1 MHLLLRLLGS
11 RRFMTLRLCHCL
23 IALVFVAGECLL
35 PVPPAA
41 AASVFVRPA
50 ELEHD
55 VVFWRRVYTEVST
68 DGGFI
73 HDNERVDVVYE
84 ILGFPEDLPPARR
97 SQRIDEAKD
106 RVVRTLRKLG
116 SRDPGP
122 LSVDEQRIR
131 DLWPARATKEEFTDA
146 AERVRYQLGQSN
158 RFREGLVRSG
168 AWMPK
173 IAATFEKKG
182 LPRELAALPHVE
194 SSFNTYAYSK
204 VGAAGMWQ
212 FMRSTGRRYLRI
224 DNVVDERLDPY
235 KSTEAAAQFLE
246 QNYAVLGSWPLAL
259 TAYNHGAAGMR
270 RARDT
275 LGTDNIAT
283 IVRTYRSRTFGFAS
297 RNFYV
302 AFLAAL
308 EIDSNPERF
317 FGPMDRDPADASQM
331 AVLPEFM
338 SMRSLVNTLGLD
350 MEQMKRMNPALLP
363 AVWSGTR
370 HIPRGYELRV
380 PPNVDLRAGLAR
392 VPGNQ
397 RFDGQVA
404 ETRHQV
410 QSGESL
416 SVIASRYGLPLG
428 TLAELN
434 GIDKPYRVRAGQV
447 LVLPDKQAQSPA
459 ATAKVAATSVEST
472 AVVAQG
478 KPAADDRYVVRR
490 GDTLSKIASRHGLT
504 EVRLMALNGIRER
517 NFIYEGQVL
526 SITQAASVAA
536 VPDAAAVVQAFVE
549 IGSAPQGPTAA
560 TEAAEPTSEGE
571 AEAFGPTLVPGVQA
585 AVSADPSDY
594 SVAADRS
601 IRVEAAETLGHYAD
615 WLSLKASDLR
625 SLNRMKPAA
634 PLFIGRRLKLDFSK
648 VAAREFEEKRV
659 NYHRQLQETFFAQ
672 FRIVGSEMHVV
683 RPGESIWLLAQTRF
697 NVPIWLLRQY
707 NPDVDLGEVRPGTQL
722 VIPHLEAVQGG
733 SAAT

>member
-1 MHLLLRLLGS
+1 MSQRLA
-11 RRFMTLRLCHCL
+11 HCL
-23 IALVFVAGECLL
+23 LALALVAGECLL
-35 PVPPAA
+35 PMASA
-41 AASVFVRPA
+41 GAASVFVRPA

-55 VVFWRRVYTEVST
+55 VAFWRRVYSEVST

-116 SRDPGP
+116 GRDPGT
-122 LSVDEQRIR
+122 LTADEQRVR
-131 DLWPARATKEEFTDA
+131 DLWPARTTKEQFTEA

-270 RARDT
+270 RARET

-283 IVRTYRSRTFGFAS
+283 IVRNYRSRTFGFAS

-317 FGPMDRDPADASQM
+317 FGAMERDPADASQM
-331 AVLPEFM
+331 AVMPEFM
-338 SMRSLVNTLGLD
+338 SMRSVVATLGLD

-363 AVWSGTR
+363 PVWSGTR

-380 PPNVDLRAGLAR
+380 PANVDLHAALAR

-397 RFDGQVA
+397 RFGDQVA
-404 ETRHQV
+404 DTRHRI

-416 SVIASRYGLPLG
+416 SVIASRYGLPLS

-447 LVLPDKQAQSPA
+447 LVLPDKKGQSQVDRAKEAAMAGEPA
-459 ATAKVAATSVEST
+459 AIA
-472 AVVAQG
+472 AQG
-478 KPAADDRYVVRR
+478 KPRAEERYVVRR

-504 EVRLMALNGIRER
+504 EARLMELNGIRER

-526 SITQAASVAA
+526 SITQAASAAA
-536 VPDAAAVVQAFVE
+536 VPNSAALVQAVVE
-549 IGSAPQGPTAA
+549 IASAPQGPTAA

-571 AEAFGPTLVPGVQA
+571 AEDFGPTLVPGVQA
-585 AVSADPSDY
+585 ASSADPSDY
-594 SVAADRS
+594 SVATDRS

-615 WLSLKASDLR
+615 WLGVRAADLR
-625 SLNRMKPAA
+625 TLNRMKPAA
-634 PLFIGRRLKLDFSK
+634 PLVIGRRLKLDFAK
-648 VAAREFEEKRV
+648 VDAHEFEEKRV
-659 NYHRQLQETFFAQ
+659 NYHKQMQETFFAQ
-672 FRIVGSEMHVV
+672 YRIVGSEMHVV
-683 RPGESIWLLAQTRF
+683 RQGESIWVLAQSRF

-707 NPDVDLGEVRPGTQL
+707 NPDVDLGDVHPGTQL
-722 VIPHLEAVQGG
+722 VIPHLEPVQGG
-733 SAAT
+733 SPT

>member
-1 MHLLLRLLGS
+1 MTPRLFS
-11 RRFMTLRLCHCL
+11 CL
-23 IALVFVAGECLL
+23 FALVLVAGEGLL
-35 PVPPAA
+35 PVAPARA
-41 AASVFVRPA
+41 AGVFVRPP

-55 VVFWRRVYTEVST
+55 VAFWRRVYTEVST

-73 HDNERVDVVYE
+73 HDNERVDIVYE
-84 ILGFPEDLPPARR
+84 ILGFPEDMPPARR
-97 SQRIDEAKD
+97 SQRIDEAKE

-116 SRDPGP
+116 SRDPGA
-122 LSVDEQRIR
+122 LNADEQRIR
-131 DLWPARATKEEFTDA
+131 DLWPAKTTKEQFTEA
-146 AERVRYQLGQSN
+146 ADRVRYQLGQAN

-270 RARDT
+270 RARET

-283 IVRTYRSRTFGFAS
+283 IVRSYRSRTFGFAS

-317 FGPMDRDPADASQM
+317 FGPMERDPADASQM
-331 AVLPEFM
+331 AVMPEFM
-338 SMRSLVNTLGLD
+338 SMRSLVSTLGLD

-363 AVWSGTR
+363 PVWSGTR

-380 PPNVDLRAGLAR
+380 PAHVDLRAGLAR
-392 VPGNQ
+392 VPGDQ

-404 ETRHQV
+404 DTRHQV

-416 SVIASRYGLPLG
+416 SVIASRYAVPLS

-447 LVLPDKQAQSPA
+447 LVLPDRKARAQEVVARTAVAAPPA
-459 ATAKVAATSVEST
+459 ATG
-472 AVVAQG
+472 G
-478 KPAADDRYVVRR
+478 KASAGADRYVVRR

-504 EVRLMALNGIRER
+504 EARLMELNGIRER

-526 SITQAASVAA
+526 STTQEASTAATPTSAAIVQAAVEVA
-536 VPDAAAVVQAFVE
+536 
-549 IGSAPQGPTAA
+549 STPQGPTAA

-571 AEAFGPTLVPGVQA
+571 ADAFGPTLVPGVQA

-594 SVAADRS
+594 TVGADRS

-615 WLSLKASDLR
+615 WLEIRAADLR

-634 PLFIGRRLKLDFSK
+634 PLVIGRRLKLDFAK
-648 VAAREFEEKRV
+648 VSARDFEEKRV

-672 FRIVGSEMHVV
+672 FRIVGSETHVV
-683 RPGESIWLLAQTRF
+683 KPGESIWALAQSRF

-707 NPDVDLGEVRPGTQL
+707 NPDVDLGDVRPGIRL
-722 VIPHLEAVQGG
+722 VIPHLETVQGG
-733 SAAT
+733 PST

>member
-1 MHLLLRLLGS
+1 
-11 RRFMTLRLCHCL
+11 MTLRLPHCL
-23 IALVFVAGECLL
+23 IALVLVAGECLL
-35 PVPPAA
+35 PVTSAG

-55 VVFWRRVYTEVST
+55 VAFWRRVYTEVST

-73 HDNERVDVVYE
+73 HDNERVDIVYE

-122 LSVDEQRIR
+122 LTADEQRIR
-131 DLWPARATKEEFTDA
+131 DLWPAKTPKDEFTEA

-182 LPRELAALPHVE
+182 MPRELAALPHVE

-283 IVRTYRSRTFGFAS
+283 IVRSYRSRTFGFAS

-317 FGPMDRDPADASQM
+317 FGPMERDPADASQM
-331 AVLPEFM
+331 TVMPEFM
-338 SMRSLVNTLGLD
+338 SMRSLVGTLGLD

-363 AVWSGTR
+363 PVWSGTR
-370 HIPRGYELRV
+370 HVPRGYELRV
-380 PPNVDLRAGLAR
+380 PANVDLRAGLAR

-397 RFDGQVA
+397 RFGDQVA
-404 ETRHQV
+404 DTRHQV

-416 SVIASRYGLPLG
+416 SVIASRYGLPLS

-447 LVLPDKQAQSPA
+447 LVLPDKKAQVSVGA
-459 ATAKVAATSVEST
+459 AKVAATYAEPAIAQDKGKS
-472 AVVAQG
+472 AV
-478 KPAADDRYVVRR
+478 DDERYVVRR

-504 EVRLMALNGIRER
+504 EDRLMELNGIRER

-526 SITQAASVAA
+526 SVTQVASAAAIPNS
-536 VPDAAAVVQAFVE
+536 AAVVHAVVE
-549 IGSAPQGPTAA
+549 IASAPQGPTAA

-571 AEAFGPTLVPGVQA
+571 ADAFGPTLVPGVQA
-585 AVSADPSDY
+585 AASADPSDY
-594 SVAADRS
+594 TVAADRA

-615 WLSLKASDLR
+615 WLGVRATDLR
-625 SLNRMKPAA
+625 NLNRMKPAA
-634 PLFIGRRLKLDFSK
+634 PLVIGRRLKLDFAK
-648 VAAREFEEKRV
+648 VTTRQFEEKRT
-659 NYHRQLQETFFAQ
+659 NYHKQLQETFFTQ
-672 FRIVGSEMHVV
+672 FRIVGSETHVV
-683 RPGESIWLLAQTRF
+683 RQGESIWVLAQSRF

-707 NPDVDLGEVRPGTQL
+707 NPDVDLGDVRPGTPL
-722 VIPHLEAVQGG
+722 VIPHLEPVLGG
-733 SAAT
+733 APT

>member
-1 MHLLLRLLGS
+1 MHLLLRLRGS
-11 RRFMTLRLCHCL
+11 RRFMTLRLCHSL

-536 VPDAAAVVQAFVE
+536 APDAAAVVQAVVE

>member
-1 MHLLLRLLGS
+1 MTPRLFS
-11 RRFMTLRLCHCL
+11 CL
-23 IALVFVAGECLL
+23 FALVLVAGEGLL
-35 PVPPAA
+35 PVAPAQA
-41 AASVFVRPA
+41 AGVFVRPP

-55 VVFWRRVYTEVST
+55 VAFWRRVYTEVST
-68 DGGFI
+68 DGGFV
-73 HDNERVDVVYE
+73 HDNERVDIVYE
-84 ILGFPEDLPPARR
+84 ILGFPEDMPPARR
-97 SQRIDEAKD
+97 SQRIDEAKE

-116 SRDPGP
+116 SREPGT
-122 LSVDEQRIR
+122 LTADEQRIR
-131 DLWPARATKEEFTDA
+131 DLWPAKTTKEQFTEA
-146 AERVRYQLGQSN
+146 AERVRYQLGQAN

-173 IAATFEKKG
+173 IAATFEKRG

-235 KSTEAAAQFLE
+235 KSTEAAAQFLQ

-270 RARDT
+270 RARDE

-283 IVRTYRSRTFGFAS
+283 IVRNYRSRTFGFAS

-317 FGPMDRDPADASQM
+317 FGPLERDPVDASQM
-331 AVLPEFM
+331 TVMPEFM
-338 SMRSLVNTLGLD
+338 SMRSLVSTLGLD

-363 AVWSGTR
+363 PVWSGTR
-370 HIPRGYELRV
+370 HVPRGYELRV
-380 PPNVDLRAGLAR
+380 PAHVDLRAGLAR

-397 RFDGQVA
+397 RFTGQVA
-404 ETRHQV
+404 KTRHKV
-410 QSGESL
+410 QGGESL
-416 SVIASRYGLPLG
+416 SVIASRYGLPL
-428 TLAELN
+428 TALAELN

-447 LVLPDKQAQSPA
+447 LVLPDKKGQHAVADPQSVAAA
-459 ATAKVAATSVEST
+459 ATAKP
-472 AVVAQG
+472 Q
-478 KPAADDRYVVRR
+478 ADAERYVVRR

-504 EVRLMALNGIRER
+504 EAHLMELNGIRER

-526 SITQAASVAA
+526 SITQAARVAA
-536 VPDAAAVVQAFVE
+536 APTSAAVVQAAVE
-549 IGSAPQGPTAA
+549 VAAAPHGPTAA

-585 AVSADPSDY
+585 AGSADPSDY
-594 SVAADRS
+594 TVAADRS
-601 IRVEAAETLGHYAD
+601 IRVEAAETIGHYAD
-615 WLSLKASDLR
+615 WLGVRASDLR

-634 PLFIGRRLKLDFSK
+634 PLVIGRRLKLDFAK
-648 VAAREFEEKRV
+648 VTAREFEEKRV
-659 NYHRQLQETFFAQ
+659 NYHKELQETFFAQ
-672 FRIVGSEMHVV
+672 FRIVGSETHVV
-683 RPGESIWLLAQTRF
+683 KAGESIWALAQGRF

-707 NPDVDLGEVRPGTQL
+707 NPDVDLGDVRPGTKL
-722 VIPHLEAVQGG
+722 VIPQLESAQGG
-733 SAAT
+733 AATT

>member
-1 MHLLLRLLGS
+1 
-11 RRFMTLRLCHCL
+11 MTLRFRQYL
-23 IALVFVAGECLL
+23 LL
-35 PVPPAA
+35 PAFAACMSLLPAVPSY
-41 AASVFVRPA
+41 AASAFVRPA

-55 VVFWRRVYTEVST
+55 VAFWRRVYTEVST

-73 HDNERVDVVYE
+73 HDNERVDIVYE
-84 ILGFPEDLPPARR
+84 VLGFPADLPPARR
-97 SQRIDEAKD
+97 AQRIDEAKD
-106 RVVRTLRKLG
+106 RAVKALRKLG
-116 SRDPGP
+116 LREPGP
-122 LSVDEQRIR
+122 LSAEERRIR
-131 DLWPARATKEEFTDA
+131 DLWPASTSRAEFADA
-146 AERVRYQLGQSN
+146 ADRVRFQLGQSD

-168 AWMPK
+168 TWMPR

-270 RARDT
+270 RAKET
-275 LGTDNIAT
+275 LGTDDIAK
-283 IVRTYRSRTFGFAS
+283 IVRNYRSRTFGFAS

-317 FGPMDRDPADASQM
+317 FGAIERDPVDSSQM

-338 SMRSLVNTLGLD
+338 SMRSIVTTLGLD
-350 MEQMKRMNPALLP
+350 VEQMKRMNPALLP
-363 AVWSGTR
+363 PVWSGSR
-370 HIPRGYELRV
+370 HVPRGYELRV
-380 PPNVDLRAGLAR
+380 PAALDLHAALAR
-392 VPGNQ
+392 IPGDQ

-404 ETRHQV
+404 DTRHEV
-410 QSGESL
+410 RGGESL
-416 SVIASRYGLPLG
+416 SLIASRYSVPVSR
-428 TLAELN
+428 LAELN
-434 GIDKPYRVRAGQV
+434 NLDRPYRLRAGQV
-447 LVLPDKQAQSPA
+447 LLLPDKKAQPGITSATVASSSAPA
-459 ATAKVAATSVEST
+459 LVTVATRVAVPAEAS
-472 AVVAQG
+472 
-478 KPAADDRYVVRR
+478 AADGRYVVRR

-504 EVRLMALNGIRER
+504 EGKLMELNGIRER

-526 SITQAASVAA
+526 ATTQAASAAA
-536 VPDAAAVVQAFVE
+536 VPDSAAVVQAVVE
-549 IGSAPQGPTAA
+549 IASAPTGPTAA

-571 AEAFGPTLVPGVQA
+571 ADVFGPTLVPGIQA
-585 AVSADPSDY
+585 AASADPSDY
-594 SVAADRS
+594 SVGTDAS

-615 WLSLKASDLR
+615 WLGVRATDLR
-625 SLNRMKPAA
+625 NLNRMKPAS
-634 PLFIGRRLKLDFSK
+634 PLVVGRRLKLDFAK
-648 VAAREFEEKRV
+648 VTMREFEEKRIG
-659 NYHRQLQETFFAQ
+659 YHRQLQETFFAQ
-672 FRIVGSEMHVV
+672 YRIIGSETHVV
-683 RPGESIWLLAQTRF
+683 RAGESMWVLAQRRF

-707 NPDVDLGEVRPGTQL
+707 NPDVDLGDVRPGTKL
-722 VIPHLEAVQGG
+722 VIPHLEAVQSGA
-733 SAAT
+733 SST

>member
-1 MHLLLRLLGS
+1 
-11 RRFMTLRLCHCL
+11 MTLRFSHCL
-23 IALVFVAGECLL
+23 LSLVFVAGECLL
-35 PVPPAA
+35 PATPAA

-55 VVFWRRVYTEVST
+55 VAFWRRVYTEVST

-73 HDNERVDVVYE
+73 HDNERVDIVYE
-84 ILGFPEDLPPARR
+84 ILRFPADLPPARR
-97 SQRIDEAKD
+97 SQRIDEAKE

-116 SRDPGP
+116 SRDPGA
-122 LSVDEQRIR
+122 LTADEQRVR
-131 DLWPARATKEEFTDA
+131 DLWPARTSREQFAEA

-173 IAATFEKKG
+173 IEATFEKKG

-270 RARDT
+270 RAREA

-283 IVRTYRSRTFGFAS
+283 IVRSYRSRTFGFAS

-308 EIDSNPERF
+308 EIDSNPQRF
-317 FGPMDRDPADASQM
+317 FGSLERDPVDSSQM
-331 AVLPEFM
+331 TVLPEYI
-338 SMRSLVNTLGLD
+338 SMRSLVSTLGLD

-363 AVWSGTR
+363 PVWSGSR
-370 HIPRGYELRV
+370 HVPRGYELRV
-380 PPNVDLRAGLAR
+380 PAHVDLKAGLAR

-397 RFDGQVA
+397 RFAGQVA
-404 ETRHQV
+404 DTRHKV

-416 SVIASRYGLPLG
+416 SVIAARYGLALG

-434 GIDKPYRVRAGQV
+434 GIDRPYRVRAGQV
-447 LVLPDKQAQSPA
+447 LVLPDRKGRAEANAVPPA
-459 ATAKVAATSVEST
+459 AVAVTATPQVNAE
-472 AVVAQG
+472 
-478 KPAADDRYVVRR
+478 RYVVRR

-504 EVRLMALNGIRER
+504 ETRLMELNGIRER

-526 SITQAASVAA
+526 SITQAARAA
-536 VPDAAAVVQAFVE
+536 AAPASAAVVQAAVE
-549 IGSAPQGPTAA
+549 VASAPHGPTAA

-571 AEAFGPTLVPGVQA
+571 ADAFGPTLVPGVQA
-585 AVSADPSDY
+585 AVSADPGDY
-594 SVAADRS
+594 TVAADRS
-601 IRVEAAETLGHYAD
+601 IRVEAAETIGHYAD
-615 WLSLKASDLR
+615 WLDVRASDLR

-634 PLFIGRRLKLDFSK
+634 PLVIGRRMKLDFAK
-648 VAAREFEEKRV
+648 VTAREFEEKRV
-659 NYHRQLQETFFAQ
+659 NYHKQLQETFFAQ
-672 FRIVGSEMHVV
+672 FRIVGSETHVV
-683 RPGESIWLLAQTRF
+683 RPGESLWALAQGRF

-707 NPDVDLGEVRPGTQL
+707 NPDVDLGDIRPGTKL
-722 VIPHLEAVQGG
+722 VIPHLDTVQGG
-733 SAAT
+733 AAT

>member
-1 MHLLLRLLGS
+1 MHLLLRLRGS
-11 RRFMTLRLCHCL
+11 RRFMTLRLCHSL

>member
-1 MHLLLRLLGS
+1 
-11 RRFMTLRLCHCL
+11 MTLRLCHCL

>member
-1 MHLLLRLLGS
+1 
-11 RRFMTLRLCHCL
+11 MTLRLCHSL

>member
-1 MHLLLRLLGS
+1 
-11 RRFMTLRLCHCL
+11 MTLRLPHCFV
-23 IALVFVAGECLL
+23 ALVFVAGECLL
-35 PVPPAA
+35 PVTPAG
-41 AASVFVRPA
+41 AASAFVRPV

-55 VVFWRRVYTEVST
+55 VAFWRRVYSEVST
-68 DGGFI
+68 DGGLV
-73 HDNERVDVVYE
+73 HDNERVDIVYE
-84 ILGFPEDLPPARR
+84 VLGFPEDLPPARR
-97 SQRIDEAKD
+97 SQRIDEAKE
-106 RVVRTLRKLG
+106 RVVRALRKLG
-116 SRDPGP
+116 SRDPGT
-122 LSVDEQRIR
+122 LTADEQRIR
-131 DLWPARATKEEFTDA
+131 DLWPARTPKEQFIDG

-212 FMRSTGRRYLRI
+212 FMRSTGRRYLLI

-283 IVRTYRSRTFGFAS
+283 IVRSYRSRTFGFAS

-317 FGPMDRDPADASQM
+317 FGPMERDPADASQM
-331 AVLPEFM
+331 AVMPEFM

-350 MEQMKRMNPALLP
+350 MEQMKRLNPALLP
-363 AVWSGTR
+363 SVWSGSR
-370 HIPRGYELRV
+370 HVPRGYELRV
-380 PPNVDLRAGLAR
+380 PASVDLRAGLAR

-397 RFDGQVA
+397 RFEGQVA
-404 ETRHQV
+404 EARHAV

-416 SVIASRYGLPLG
+416 SVIASRYGLQLS

-434 GIDKPYRVRAGQV
+434 GIGKPYRVRAGQV
-447 LVLPDKQAQSPA
+447 LVLPDKKAQALA
-459 ATAKVAATSVEST
+459 VAAKVAATD
-472 AVVAQG
+472 AQPTPLEARS
-478 KPAADDRYVVRR
+478 KPPVDDDRYVVRR
-490 GDTLSKIASRHGLT
+490 GDTLSKIASRYGLM
-504 EVRLMALNGIRER
+504 EGRLLELNGIRER

-526 SITQAASVAA
+526 SITQAES
-536 VPDAAAVVQAFVE
+536 AAAAPNSAAMVQAVVE
-549 IGSAPQGPTAA
+549 IASAPQGPTAA

-585 AVSADPSDY
+585 AVSADPGDY
-594 SVAADRS
+594 TVAADRS
-601 IRVEAAETLGHYAD
+601 IRVEAAETLGYYAD
-615 WLSLKASDLR
+615 WLGLKASDLR

-634 PLFIGRRLKLDFSK
+634 PLVIGRRLRLDFSR

-659 NYHRQLQETFFAQ
+659 SYHRQLQETFFAQ

-683 RPGESIWLLAQTRF
+683 RQGESIWVLAQSRF
-697 NVPIWLLRQY
+697 NVPVWLLRQY
-707 NPDVDLGEVRPGTQL
+707 NPDVDLGDVRPGTHL
-722 VIPHLEAVQGG
+722 VIPHLEPVQGG
-733 SAAT
+733 AAT

>member
-1 MHLLLRLLGS
+1 MIFRL
-11 RRFMTLRLCHCL
+11 FQCL
-23 IALVFVAGECLL
+23 IVLFFVAGECLL
-35 PVPPAA
+35 LVILAA
-41 AASVFVRPA
+41 VASVFVRLV
-50 ELEHD
+50 EFEHD
-55 VVFWRRVYTEVST
+55 VAFWRRVYTEVST
-68 DGGFI
+68 DGGFV
-73 HDNERVDVVYE
+73 HDNERVDIVYE
-84 ILGFPEDLPPARR
+84 VLGFPADLSPARR

-116 SRDPGP
+116 RRDPGT
-122 LSVDEQRIR
+122 LTADEQRIR
-131 DLWPARATKEEFTDA
+131 DLWPAKTTKEQFTEA
-146 AERVRYQLGQSN
+146 AERVRYQLGQAN

-173 IAATFEKKG
+173 IEATFEKKG

-235 KSTEAAAQFLE
+235 KSTEAAAQFLQ

-270 RARDT
+270 RARDA

-283 IVRTYRSRTFGFAS
+283 IVRSYRSRTFGFAS

-308 EIDSNPERF
+308 EIDSNPQRF
-317 FGPMDRDPADASQM
+317 FGPLERDPVDSSQM
-331 AVLPEFM
+331 AVLPEYM
-338 SMRSLVNTLGLD
+338 SMRSLVSTLGLD

-363 AVWSGTR
+363 PVWSGTR
-370 HIPRGYELRV
+370 HVPRGYELRV
-380 PPNVDLRAGLAR
+380 PAHVDLRAGLAR

-397 RFDGQVA
+397 RFAGQVA
-404 ETRHQV
+404 DTRHKV
-410 QSGESL
+410 RSGESL
-416 SVIASRYGLPLG
+416 SVIASRYGLPLA

-434 GIDKPYRVRAGQV
+434 GIDRPYRLRAGQV
-447 LVLPDKQAQSPA
+447 LVLPDRKGQPA
-459 ATAKVAATSVEST
+459 AADAKADAPAAVAAT
-472 AVVAQG
+472 G
-478 KPAADDRYVVRR
+478 KPQVSAERHVVRR

-504 EVRLMALNGIRER
+504 EAQLMELNGIRER

-526 SITQAASVAA
+526 SITQAARAAA
-536 VPDAAAVVQAFVE
+536 VPASAAVVQAALE
-549 IGSAPQGPTAA
+549 EASAPQGSTAA

-571 AEAFGPTLVPGVQA
+571 ADAFGPTLVPGVQA

-594 SVAADRS
+594 TVAADRS
-601 IRVEAAETLGHYAD
+601 IRVEAAETIGHYAD
-615 WLSLKASDLR
+615 WLGVRASDLR
-625 SLNRMKPAA
+625 SLNRMRPAA
-634 PLFIGRRLKLDFSK
+634 PLVIGRRLKLDFAR
-648 VAAREFEEKRV
+648 VTEREFEEKRV
-659 NYHRQLQETFFAQ
+659 SYHKQMQETFFAQ
-672 FRIVGSEMHVV
+672 FRIVGSETHVV
-683 RPGESIWLLAQTRF
+683 RSGDSIWALAQVRF

-707 NPDVDLGEVRPGTQL
+707 NPDVDLGDIRPGTKL
-722 VIPHLEAVQGG
+722 VIPHLDTVQGG
-733 SAAT
+733 AATT

>member
-1 MHLLLRLLGS
+1 
-11 RRFMTLRLCHCL
+11 MTLRLCHCL

-116 SRDPGP
+116 SRDPGT